1 MALLRAAIAAS
12 LFLRLA
18 ATCLAQTPSPQTDD
32 ELLRRAASEVAAFS
46 MIEASLDTQ
55 ASSLASNDQAI
66 ARARA
71 LLADGEPSVPSL
83 PAAEAPL
90 APEAVDELAQRFAA
104 FDAAVAARRKAIED
118 LRTLLPERQ
127 KAQAATLASLQA
139 LGQALPSARAALTEL
154 AMRVRDG
161 VIARDRVT
169 LDEQRRPTEAWLER
183 IDAREKAAPAL
194 QAAVEREAA
203 KAAEDL
209 AALQALV
216 AIAPET
222 ERLARRGQGT
232 VDLLKQA
239 IEGEKNERAEL
250 EKVDPSTLP
259 TVLTRLVEDWRRET
273 AGLAQARRQV
283 DSALAAVAALDEE
296 RARVAAPS
304 KEAIPEGEGHAE
316 LRQARRDA
324 GYSEALLQS
333 HARRLDLLAQGQKA
347 IDASR
352 QALTDAEGAFGR
364 AFRLTLRLR
373 AAVLLCAE
381 RDGAPAPPE
390 GVTADSLWTDLRRL
404 SSLEAGRRVQ
414 AALSEERARD
424 TSALEAAEKELAAE
438 KLVNARVRD
447 QLREEESYAQ
457 FLSEM
462 TGKTEAELL
471 ALLAPDGELAAREKA
486 RTTEVADAEKLAQ
499 EEDQKARNIR
509 EAIRP
514 LENPYVQFG
523 VARGAARAQEI
534 QKELEKAREAKDGQL
549 PLDQSSRPMGIE
561 VTEPLPSTEQASTP
575 GPEVKV
581 DSEVAEKA
589 RLEVEQ
595 TFAKELLRYF
605 SDLQTNLDRWEA
617 GLQALDTAGQA
628 LASRLSDLV
637 NEQKRGHACARELE
651 RRYEAGKVPRADLP
665 PDLAGRVSRE
675 SIHAVERRRDEAL
688 RSQALLRERRQQEL
702 QGLRKIASLQSWA
715 GKLSESA
722 DRKAILIGRP
732 VAHLASAR
740 TAFEALPEVQKKA
753 LTYKSEVRRA
763 AEEDWSTR
771 LLSRFMESAARE
783 RFEDPLEVYYL
794 ETVDGERAVDEYRA
808 AAEAYEGLVEVAIRE
823 REELSGLP
831 SALREATALRVLNY
845 QVARHVAAIAAAP
858 EKQAQIESAFRSSF
872 QKDLPLP
879 SDTRDWSIQY
889 WGDQL
894 LAAELR
900 LWGHLK
906 WIAEAERRLS
916 KLGLEADIA
925 RYRKSLAKISGEM
938 EVQRLL
944 VDRLSGEIASV
955 REGYRAKSRRDAL
968 WSLAQVLLIP
978 VVAWLFLRTIRRFTR
993 RIEKAAKRE
1002 GTDDTS
1008 ERRRRVSTLA
1018 RVSGKAISTTVWI
1031 LTCMYV
1037 LGQLGVNITP
1047 ILASA
1052 GVVGLAIA
1060 FGAQTMIKDFLSGFF
1075 ILLENQFRI
1084 GDVINLDGAGGVVE
1098 RITLRVTVLRDL
1110 QGTVHYIPNGTLT
1123 RVSNLT
1129 QGWSRVVL
1137 EVSVGYGE
1145 DIDRVILVLR
1155 DVLLKLREDHAWT
1168 TGILE
1173 SEVSGVES
1181 LGESS
1186 VDVRVMV
1193 KTPPMRQWDVARE
1206 LRRRI
1211 KMRFDEEG
1219 IEIPFPQRVIHHVQ
1233 VPPEPAGGGT
1243 TGTPDVP

>member
-1 MALLRAAIAAS
+1 MTRLRAAIAAP
-12 LFLRLA
+12 LFLAVA
-18 ATCLAQTPSPQTDD
+18 ARCMAQDPSKQTDD
-32 ELLRRAASEVAAFS
+32 DLLKRAASEVATFS
-46 MIEASLDTQ
+46 AVEASLD
-55 ASSLASNDQAI
+55 ALAATLGANEQAI
-66 ARARA
+66 AKARA
-71 LLADGEPSVPSL
+71 LLAEREPSPPAVPPVDTHLSPEDVDGL
-83 PAAEAPL
+83 ARGFAE
-90 APEAVDELAQRFAA
+90 

-139 LGQALPSARAALTEL
+139 LAQAIPSARAALGEL
-154 AMRVRDG
+154 ARRVQAG
-161 VIARDRVT
+161 TIAPDRVA
-169 LDEQRRPTEAWLER
+169 LDDQRRSVEAWVER
-183 IDAREKAAPAL
+183 LDTREKAAPAL
-194 QAAVEREAA
+194 QAAMEREAA

-209 AALQALV
+209 AALQTLA
-216 AIAPET
+216 AIAPGG
-222 ERLARRGQGT
+222 EREARRGRET
-232 VDLLKQA
+232 ADLLKQA
-239 IEGEKNERAEL
+239 IEGERNERAEL
-250 EKVDPSTLP
+250 EKADPSTLP
-259 TVLTRLVEDWRRET
+259 TVLTRLVDDWGRET
-273 AGLAQARRQV
+273 EELTQTGRKVDAELA
-283 DSALAAVAALDEE
+283 ALAAVDEE
-296 RARVAAPS
+296 RARVAPPS
-304 KEAIPEGEGHAE
+304 KEAIPEGEGHPE
-316 LRQARRDA
+316 LRLARRDA
-324 GYSEALLQS
+324 GYSDALLQS
-333 HARRLDLLAQGQKA
+333 HARRIELVEKGREAV
-347 IDASR
+347 DASR
-352 QALTDAEGAFGR
+352 QALADAGGAFDR
-364 AFRLTLRLR
+364 AFRLTMRLR

-390 GVTADSLWTDLRRL
+390 GITSASLWTDLRRL
-404 SSLEAGRRVQ
+404 SSLEAQRRVQ
-414 AALSEERARD
+414 AMLVEERAKD
-424 TSALEAAEKELAAE
+424 TSAAEAAEKDLAAE
-438 KLVNARVRD
+438 KLVNARAHD

-462 TGKTEAELL
+462 TGKSEAELL
-471 ALLAPDGELAAREKA
+471 ALLATDGELASRE
-486 RTTEVADAEKLAQ
+486 RTRASEVEAAEKLVQ

-509 EAIRP
+509 ETIRP

-549 PLDQSSRPMGIE
+549 PLDQSARPMGIDL
-561 VTEPLPSTEQASTP
+561 TAPLPSEAVATTERTEPA
-575 GPEVKV
+575 V

-589 RLEVEQ
+589 RLEQEQ

-605 SDLQTNLDRWEA
+605 RDLQASLDRWDA
-617 GLQALDTAGQA
+617 SLQAFDTAGQA
-628 LASRLSDLV
+628 LVSRLSDLV
-637 NEQKRGHACARELE
+637 NEKKRGHACARELE
-651 RRYEAGKVPRADLP
+651 RRYEAGKVTRADLP
-665 PDLAGRVSRE
+665 ADLDGRTSRE
-675 SIHAVERRRDEAL
+675 PIHAAEKQRDDAL
-688 RSQALLRERRQQEL
+688 RTQALLRERRQQEL
-702 QGLRKIASLQSWA
+702 AGLRNIAALQSWA
-715 GKLSESA
+715 GKQSEYA
-722 DRKAILIGRP
+722 DRKAVLIGRP

-740 TAFEALPEVQKKA
+740 TSYESLPEVQKKA
-753 LTYKSEVRRA
+753 LTYKSEVRRTG
-763 AEEDWSTR
+763 EDEWSTR
-771 LLSRFMESAARE
+771 LLSRFMESTARE
-783 RFEDPLEVYYL
+783 RFEDPLGVYYL
-794 ETVDGERAVDEYRA
+794 ETVDSDRAVDEYGN
-808 AAEAYEGLVEVAIRE
+808 AAEAYEGLVEAAIRE

-831 SALREATALRVLNY
+831 AALREATPLRVFNY

-858 EKQAQIESAFRSSF
+858 EKQAQIESAFRSAF

-879 SDTRDWSIQY
+879 SDTRGWSIQY

-894 LAAELR
+894 LASELR

-906 WIAEAERRLS
+906 WIAESERRLS

-925 RYRKSLAKISGEM
+925 RYRKSLARISGEM
-938 EVQRLL
+938 DVQRLL
-944 VDRLSGEIASV
+944 LERLSGEIASV
-955 REGYRAKSRRDAL
+955 REGYRAQSRRDAL
-968 WSLAQVLLIP
+968 WSFAQVLLIP
-978 VVAWLFLRTIRRFTR
+978 VIAWLFLRTIRRFAR
-993 RIEKAAKRE
+993 RIEKAAKKA

-1031 LTCMYV
+1031 VTFMYV

-1084 GDVINLDGAGGVVE
+1084 GDVINLEGVGGVVE

-1145 DIDRVILVLR
+1145 DIDRVIVVLR
-1155 DVLLKLREDHAWT
+1155 DVLAKLREDPAWAS
-1168 TGILE
+1168 GVLE

-1211 KMRFDEEG
+1211 KMRFDDEG

-1233 VPPEPAGGGT
+1233 APSEPDESGPAPEPRQ
-1243 TGTPDVP
+1243 P